1 MKKLFQYSL
10 RRIKSMKYT
19 FLNVERKRCYFTL
32 PCSRELKNVVKL
44 PLLEKESK
52 EKIINIWREK
62 FKEENHVIADYIS
75 TNKYES
81 IKKNIKKNSHFI
93 IPLKKQNGFLNF
105 YSQFLDA
112 KLLFITPLEIYKKS
126 KTNSIPH
133 VTLNFFDELK
143 NKEIILTKVHIIN
156 NSILKQEA
164 HKLYNLILAFYS
176 DANLFT
182 YVQKFN
188 NDSRNF
194 SYEEFLSKCKHL
206 F

>member
-1 MKKLFQYSL
+1 MKKMFRYSL
-10 RRIKSMKYT
+10 EKIKPMIYN
-19 FLNVERKRCYFTL
+19 FLNVKGKRFYFTL

-62 FKEENHVIADYIS
+62 FKEENHVIADYMS

-81 IKKNIKKNSHFI
+81 IKKNIQRNSHFI

-112 KLLFITPLEIYKKS
+112 KLVFITPLENYKKS
-126 KTNSIPH
+126 KTNSIPQ

-143 NKEIILTKVHIIN
+143 NKEIVLTKVHIIN

-176 DANLFT
+176 DANLFN